1 MICKYLF
8 TNVSSLA
15 LENTDQN
22 HRLRLSLYPSCVDVG
37 FKLRRLLHLQT
48 YRPKLRLFIQLLGSF
63 PLAYLYPQ
71 FKTWVIYTFPFMP
84 FPPSGIIHTHI
95 DLFSWWLDYL
105 YGRSLKRSGFDSR
118 SSLNLFRF
126 FFNRLVC
133 FFNCED
139 HFHSHII
146 YCSFFNMSYLTLCLQ
161 FSCAHS
167 KRTQNIILHLF
178 KYSNALS
185 VPHPGYQTRDTG
197 MATQMQLKVILVG
210 NRIATGVV

>member
-133 FFNCED
+133 LFNCKD
-139 HFHSHII
+139 HFHFHII
-146 YCSFFNMSYLTLCLQ
+146 YYSFFNMSYFMLAIFMCT
-161 FSCAHS
+161 F
-167 KRTQNIILHLF
+167 
-178 KYSNALS
+178 
-185 VPHPGYQTRDTG
+185 
-197 MATQMQLKVILVG
+197 
-210 NRIATGVV
+210 